1 MSRIIISDL
10 CFTYKEY
17 YQPIFNNVNI
27 SLDTDW
33 KLGLLGRN
41 GRGKTTLL
49 RLLQGELEPDR
60 GRIIKAVVTELFPYA
75 LKTEYKNALDV
86 MKESIGFLKS
96 MEDRMDYLLEKH
108 SVLNVSGLEEGT
120 ETGIEKG
127 EAGMDEYQ
135 RILSE
140 YMELD
145 GFLVES
151 NIKRE
156 MNLMKLPERLLEQ
169 DYELLSGGEKT
180 KLQII
185 SLFLRKNAFVLLD
198 EPTNHLDLEGKQ
210 ILADYLRN
218 KQGFLVVSHDRS
230 FIDQVVDHI
239 LSINKAD
246 IAIEKGNYS
255 SWKKNKEMLEEYEFR
270 TRAKLEREVEA
281 LEKVSVRTRSWAA
294 VAEKEKNPFATH
306 NRGNGTRAAKFMR
319 QAKSAEQ
326 NIQDNL
332 KDKKNLLK
340 NYEITPELILKQ
352 QETGADC
359 LVFAYDLS
367 FGYTQEPLFEK
378 LSFAIHK
385 GERIWIRG
393 RNGAGKS
400 TLLKIIGRKITS
412 TKVQYAGGLVME
424 TAFQEP
430 LWTEGFLRDL
440 ISEGDMKNRFME
452 ICRRLDLR
460 YDILQKPLETFS
472 SGELKKID
480 IARALSSSNQ
490 LLLLDEP
497 LNFMDV
503 YFREQLEKAI
513 LTFKP
518 TLLFVEHDELFGNNV
533 ATGEILL

>member
-1 MSRIIISDL
+1 MSRIIISEL

-17 YQPIFNNVNI
+17 YQPIFNNVNLSI
-27 SLDTDW
+27 DTDW
-33 KLGLLGRN
+33 KLGLIGRN
-41 GRGKTTLL
+41 GRGKTTFL
-49 RLLQGELEPDR
+49 RLLQGELEPDQ
-60 GRIIKAVVTELFPYA
+60 GRIIKDVVTELFPYA
-75 LKTEYKNALDV
+75 LKTEYKNTLDV

-96 MEDRMDYLLEKH
+96 MEDRMDYLL
-108 SVLNVSGLEEGT
+108 SGNEND
-120 ETGIEKG
+120 
-127 EAGMDEYQ
+127 MDEYQ
-135 RILSE
+135 RVLSE

-145 GFLVES
+145 GFLSES

-156 MNLMKLPERLLEQ
+156 MNLMKLPERLLGQ

-218 KQGFLVVSHDRS
+218 KKGFLVVSHDRS

-294 VAEKEKNPFATH
+294 AAEKEKNPFATH

-319 QAKSAEQ
+319 QAKTAEQ

-332 KDKKNLLK
+332 KDKKKLLK
-340 NYEITPELILKQ
+340 NYEITPELMLKQ

-359 LVFAYDLS
+359 LVSAYDLS
-367 FGYTQEPLFEK
+367 FGYTDEPLFEK

-385 GERIWIRG
+385 GDRIWIRG

-412 TKVQYAGGLVME
+412 TKVQYAGGLIME

-430 LWTEGFLRDL
+430 LWTEGLLRDL
-440 ISEGDMKNRFME
+440 ISEGDRKNRFME
-452 ICRRLDLR
+452 ICHRLDLR

-513 LTFKP
+513 LTFQP